1 VEVMIKTKSALEIL
15 KESEIKNQ
23 LKDCFRN
30 CAEGRQ
36 KLRECVIRLMDKGV
50 TKENILTTIHKVG
63 ATVDY
68 NEASLCS
75 IVAIGQALRYEEKHP
90 ETKSNTF
97 TDKEN
102 KQNITDLQRCLNKCG
117 LARKKLRK
125 CIVNA
130 LNLGLSQEE
139 ILGLTDEIVGGL
151 GKDDVSLCGIIAV
164 DQVLRY
170 EESMRTKP
178 IDIIKERELE
188 REGAD

>member
-1 VEVMIKTKSALEIL
+1 MVKTKSALEIL
-15 KESEIKNQ
+15 KESEIKNE
-23 LKDCFRN
+23 LKECFRK
-30 CAEGRQ
+30 CATGRQ
-36 KLRECVIRLMDKGV
+36 KLRECVVRLMDKGFS
-50 TKENILTTIHKVG
+50 KENILKIIHKIGVG
-63 ATVDY
+63 VDY

-75 IVAIGQALRYEEKHP
+75 IVAVGQALRYEEKHP
-90 ETKSNTF
+90 ERQSTKITEKE
-97 TDKEN
+97 DKEH
-102 KQNITDLQRCLNKCG
+102 IAELQRCLNKCI
-117 LARKKLRK
+117 LARKQLKK

-151 GKDDVSLCGIIAV
+151 GRDDVTLCGIIAV